1 MLFKIDEDSKFVI
14 SRLWSDYI
22 SKYKVKVF
30 IAIFCMIITSAGLAI
45 QVQML
50 EPIFNSLQAGAEIQ
64 FFVNIGIIYCGL
76 GIIKGIS
83 NYIQAILVGKIGLF
97 VLKDLQVDMFES
109 LIKQDISYLEQGGAS
124 KHLSRFTHD
133 VGILRQFS
141 LTFIINF
148 GKDVFSA
155 IFLFGVMLYNSVEL
169 TVGAIVVIPFIL
181 LPILIVGKKIRKI
194 TTDEQEY
201 VGSVVSL
208 IDENLKGVRQV
219 KSFNIISY
227 SSDKLKEGF
236 TKLFRISFMN
246 VKNEAILIPI
256 IEIIIGLTI
265 SFIIILGGYSVVNSD
280 LNGGKFTA
288 FLIAMTS
295 IYRPLKSL
303 SNANSLLQ
311 SAVSAGIRVFGVIDK
326 MPNIKN
332 NQVSLKS
339 GIENPKIVFKD
350 VKFSYDDNSLLNNIN
365 FEFGDNKSFA
375 LIGKSGC
382 GKSSIISLIMRFY
395 DTTHGEILIN
405 DVNVKDYDTEYLRQS
420 ISYVGQD
427 TMLFNVSIYEN
438 VKVGKLDATKEEVM
452 IALEKAD
459 AMGFVDK
466 LPGKLDYI
474 VGERGLGLSGGQRQR
489 IALARAFLKD
499 APIVILDE
507 ATSALDIKASDNI
520 QKIIDTV
527 LKDKLVIIVS
537 HKIDNIKTCDRVIM
551 INEGSIK
558 YDGEFNINEIN
569 Y

>member
-1 MLFKIDEDSKFVI
+1 
-14 SRLWSDYI
+14 
-22 SKYKVKVF
+22 
-30 IAIFCMIITSAGLAI
+30 MIVTSAGLAV
-45 QVQML
+45 QVQLL
-50 EPIFNSLQAGAEIQ
+50 EPVFNSLHPGVELQ
-64 FFVNIGIIYCGL
+64 FFIYIGIIYCIL

-83 NYIQAILVGKIGLF
+83 NYIQSILVGKIGLF

-109 LIKQDISYLEQGGAS
+109 LIKQDISYLEHGGSS

-148 GKDVFSA
+148 GKDIFSA
-155 IFLFGVMLYNSVEL
+155 IFLLGVMLYNSVEL
-169 TVGAIVVIPFIL
+169 TIGAIVIIPLIF
-181 LPILIVGKKIRKI
+181 LPIVIIGKKIRKV

-219 KSFNIISY
+219 KSFNIIPFSTE
-227 SSDKLKEGF
+227 KLKESF
-236 TKLFRISFMN
+236 TKLFHISFTN
-246 VKNEAILIPI
+246 VKNEALLIPI
-256 IEIIIGLTI
+256 IEIIIGVTI

-311 SAVSAGIRVFGVIDK
+311 SAVSAGIRVFSVIDR
-326 MPNIKN
+326 MPKIIN
-332 NQVSLKS
+332 NNVSLKS
-339 GIENPKIVFKD
+339 GIANPIIEFKN
-350 VKFSYDDNSLLNNIN
+350 VKFSYDDNKLLNSLN
-365 FEFGDNKSFA
+365 FKFEKNMSIA

-382 GKSSIISLIMRFY
+382 GKSSIISLIMRFF
-395 DTTHGEILIN
+395 DTTEGEILIN
-405 DVNVKDYDTEYLRQS
+405 GVNVKDYDTEYLRS
-420 ISYVGQD
+420 KISYVGQD

-438 VKVGKLDATKEEVM
+438 VKIGKMDATKEDVTS
-452 IALEKAD
+452 ALQKAD
-459 AMGFVDK
+459 ALGFVEN

-520 QKIIDTV
+520 QKIIDTE

-537 HKIDNIKTCDRVIM
+537 HKIENIQNCDRIIM
-551 INEGSIK
+551 IDNGMIK